1 MEIEQ
6 IEEENKGR
14 FEAIENKKQAGKITY
29 TWAGQHKIIIDH
41 TEVNP
46 DFKGEGVAKKIL
58 NATID
63 FAKENKLKVIPLC
76 PFAKSIIEKTPEYQE
91 VLA

>member
-76 PFAKSIIEKTPEYQE
+76 PFAKSVIEKTPEYQE